1 MATKSKKSSQPT
13 LINGNEEEHFISNAS
28 PAIAVIQENPNLV
41 KDLKSHAVV
50 NRDNSSY
57 MAAVASKHYHRSQR
71 DEVQSLKEKIDNLE
85 KLIAQLLPSR
95 E

>member
-1 MATKSKKSSQPT
+1 MATKSKKTNQLPEEM
-13 LINGNEEEHFISNAS
+13 GNTVLDNA
-28 PAIAVIQENPNLV
+28 PATIAIIEENPNLI
-41 KDLKSHAVV
+41 KDLRSHAVV

-85 KLIAQLLPSR
+85 KLIAQLLPSNI

>member
-1 MATKSKKSSQPT
+1 MATKSKKTNQSPEEM
-13 LINGNEEEHFISNAS
+13 GNAVLDNA
-28 PAIAVIQENPNLV
+28 PAAIAIIEDNPNLV
-41 KDLKSHAVV
+41 KDLRSHAVV

-71 DEVQSLKEKIDNLE
+71 NEVQSLKEKIDNLE
-85 KLIAQLLPSR
+85 KLIAQLLPSNI

>member
-1 MATKSKKSSQPT
+1 MATKSKKTNQPPEEM
-13 LINGNEEEHFISNAS
+13 GNAVLDNA
-28 PAIAVIQENPNLV
+28 PAAIAIIEDNPNLV
-41 KDLKSHAVV
+41 KDLRSHAVV

-71 DEVQSLKEKIDNLE
+71 NEVQSLKEKIDNLE
-85 KLIAQLLPSR
+85 KLIAQLLPSNI